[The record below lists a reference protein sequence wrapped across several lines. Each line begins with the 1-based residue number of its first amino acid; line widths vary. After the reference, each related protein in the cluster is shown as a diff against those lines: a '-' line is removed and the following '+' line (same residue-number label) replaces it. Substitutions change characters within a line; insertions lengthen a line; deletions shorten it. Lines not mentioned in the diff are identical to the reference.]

1 MRANDADAIA
11 GFSLDLYFIILCTF
25 YSLTT
30 REEWTRSL
38 RKRLISFSS
47 KSSETTCFD
56 ASLD

>member
-11 GFSLDLYFIILCTF
+11 GFSLDLCFIILCTF

-30 REEWTRSL
+30 REEWTRPL
-38 RKRLISFSS
+38 RKRLTSFAS
-47 KSSETTCFD
+47 KSSKATCFD